1 MQCFA
6 KPHNQNV
13 GRVVSSHISR
23 KLPRRAAST
32 YTKLDRFA
40 NVEWVLKYRSI
51 FQSRMHHA
59 VIGLLFCGDMLF
71 GFNLTSLIPFLSL
84 KQWAQRNASSSSGLW
99 LTVELLLLHDDY
111 RLMPVR

>member
-13 GRVVSSHISR
+13 GRVVSSHISE
-23 KLPRRAAST
+23 KLLDVQQI
-32 YTKLDRFA
+32 YNKLDRFT

-71 GFNLTSLIPFLSL
+71 GFNLTSLIPSLSL
-84 KQWAQRNASSSSGLW
+84 KQ
-99 LTVELLLLHDDY
+99 
-111 RLMPVR
+111 